1 MDVHGE
7 SAVYG
12 SRINNLNKQSFYSK
26 QLYQRLM
33 VGQ

>member
-12 SRINNLNKQSFYSK
+12 SRINNFKQSFYSK